1 MNYGKI
7 YVFFKNKF
15 IYFLFWRYV
24 FIFVLKNIF
33 NFILY
38 LVYNIKSIYLKF
50 LYINNI
56 YMVSFLL
63 LKVKLLLYN
72 NFLFKFYLNFIPF
85 FFIKILFNILYILHI
100 DEFFRIFKGF
110 NILNKLKY
118 KEDPLFFRNYFLK
131 IPLNFYNLYMN
142 CKNNLINYNL
152 YDNINYFINLFL
164 IFIFQI
170 VYKFNLY
177 DKYSYLYNFFLKK
190 KLI

>member
-1 MNYGKI
+1 
-7 YVFFKNKF
+7 
-15 IYFLFWRYV
+15 
-24 FIFVLKNIF
+24 
-33 NFILY
+33 
-38 LVYNIKSIYLKF
+38 
-50 LYINNI
+50 
-56 YMVSFLL
+56 MVSFLL
-63 LKVKLLLYN
+63 LKIKLLLYN
-72 NFLFKFYLNFIPF
+72 NFLFKFYLNFIQF

-190 KLI
+190 IILIFFLKKNYINKNILNKKIFILLYFLNFIIINIIYLILNFIFFLIYAILYNCIKLKK